1 VSNKITWVTNRPPTE
16 NDVDYLDRI
25 LIQDFVQGTKQKN
38 RSITLKAYFENLKEG
53 HPWAVTKSRRKLR
66 PFQLSMAEHVKTEQC
81 GSCRFYRNGECRRC
95 APSPDWGGS
104 WPQPM
109 DNDWCGEWEARQ

>member
-1 VSNKITWVTNRPPTE
+1 MSNKITWVTNRPPTE

-66 PFQLSMAEHVKTEQC
+66 PFQLSML
-81 GSCRFYRNGECRRC
+81 S
-95 APSPDWGGS
+95 
-104 WPQPM
+104 M
-109 DNDWCGEWEARQ
+109 